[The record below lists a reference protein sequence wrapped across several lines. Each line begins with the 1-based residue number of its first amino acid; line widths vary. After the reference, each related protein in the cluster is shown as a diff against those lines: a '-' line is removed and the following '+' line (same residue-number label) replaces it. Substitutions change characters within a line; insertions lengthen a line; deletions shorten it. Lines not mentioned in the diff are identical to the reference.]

1 MGSRTN
7 EQHRQLLAELN
18 EERVAALTRIARTLE
33 SLITQLRELRDRIG
47 TTTAAGGERDVAAYE
62 ELRAR
67 ARQYRWYLEVQR
79 EALGMRRHEVL
90 DEFYRIPEPLDA
102 ERPTA

>member
-7 EQHRQLLAELN
+7 EQHQQLLAELN

-47 TTTAAGGERDVAAYE
+47 TTSVVVGERDVA
-62 ELRAR
+62 
-67 ARQYRWYLEVQR
+67 
-79 EALGMRRHEVL
+79 
-90 DEFYRIPEPLDA
+90 
-102 ERPTA
+102 T